1 MTQMKRALFLDLLRG
16 LVLLIMIEVHV
27 FNELLIPSIKEEG
40 WFYFLNFINGLV
52 APSFLFVSGLV
63 FILSI
68 QKGVDEL
75 RKFGNVFWKKIGR
88 IFLILISGYS
98 LHLPH
103 FSLSKIINNPTQQ
116 VLNNLF
122 TVDVLQC
129 IAVGLLFLLF
139 ARMVFKNEN
148 LFYSFVAGSLLAVL
162 LLSPIAWKTDFTK
175 VLPLG
180 IASYFNRMN
189 GSLFPVL
196 PWFNFLLTGAL
207 VSKFYVR
214 ASDKNDEKKFV
225 KNLLLFGMIAFAVS
239 FILLNYCPHL
249 VRRDIIPNPFF
260 FLERLGVVLTLLAGC
275 WFLGEKSTKHVGF
288 ILDVSRESLLVYW
301 LHLQLI
307 YRYIFGGES
316 LVSMYGNKLSL
327 MEAIIVTIILAVL
340 MILAAKG
347 WGWVKSKYPMIAR
360 RIVFA
365 LVAVGI
371 ILFVYL

>member
-1 MTQMKRALFLDLLRG
+1 MAQKKRALFLDLLRG
-16 LVLLIMIEVHV
+16 IVLLIMIEVHV
-27 FNELLIPSIKEEG
+27 FNELLIPSIKEER

-75 RKFGNVFWKKIGR
+75 RKFGNVFWKKTGR
-88 IFLILISGYS
+88 IFLILIAGYS

-139 ARMVFKNEN
+139 ARIVLKNEN
-148 LFYSFVAGSLLAVL
+148 LFYTFIAVSLLAVL
-162 LLSPIAWKTDFTK
+162 ILSPIAWKTDFTE

-207 VSKFYVR
+207 VSKFYVK
-214 ASDKNDEKKFV
+214 AKEKNEEKKFA
-225 KNLLLFGMIAFAVS
+225 KNLLAFGVIAFAVS
-239 FILLNYCPHL
+239 FILLNYFPHL

-260 FLERLGVVLTLLAGC
+260 FIERLGVVLTLLAGC
-275 WFLGEKSTKHVGF
+275 WFYLEKSTKHVGF

-307 YRYIFGGES
+307 YRNVLGGES
-316 LVSMYGNKLSL
+316 LVTLFGKKLNL
-327 MEAIIVTIILAVL
+327 LEASIVTIILAIL
-340 MILAAKG
+340 MIFAAKG
-347 WGWVKSKYPMIAR
+347 WSWLKIKYPNETR
-360 RIVFA
+360 RYLLGAIT
-365 LVAVGI
+365 VAVL
-371 ILFVYL
+371 LFVFL